1 MPESISYSIFFIL
14 SYSYAMGKFIFKK
27 IISSLLHLIFEFLY
41 HPDLLTQTNIRLFPA
56 LPPAPVYC
64 YNYSKRICPAVL
76 SCSIIPEESILPWKK
91 EADVSSGTDVL
102 YKERGYDLQRI
113 LDYILEFE
121 ILGVNAVWD
130 AGKTFVANQL
140 KRNPEVQKQFEIIQ
154 IDLLSCN
161 LDLVVCW

>member
-1 MPESISYSIFFIL
+1 MLFPDC
-14 SYSYAMGKFIFKK
+14 KK
-27 IISSLLHLIFEFLY
+27 
-41 HPDLLTQTNIRLFPA
+41 LFPA
-56 LPPAPVYC
+56 D
-64 YNYSKRICPAVL
+64 AVAL
-76 SCSIIPEESILPWKK
+76 WVILMILPWKK
-91 EADVSSGTDVL
+91 EADGSSSTDVL

-121 ILGVNAVWD
+121 ILGVNAVWG

-140 KRNPEVQKQFEIIQ
+140 KLNPEVQEKFEIIQ